1 MPAIPPADG
10 IQRLRRLENYL
21 AQDPA
26 NPYLLADTCDAAIAA
41 GEQPLALRCI
51 AEAERLQLDP
61 VPWTYRRALAAL
73 FAGDPGLCRKQLE
86 PLLDTTSD
94 VETLG
99 HLQALWLRAS
109 HHLGSLAVAWEWAL
123 QQHRQGRLQP
133 VAAGVAS
140 LVAIDLE
147 RLEDARSFSDIGL
160 RAVNPP
166 PEAQVARAYVALAD
180 DDPGYAGQLL
190 ESAIARHPQ
199 DGRTWSALGM
209 VSLRATDLPQ
219 ARQRFERATGL
230 IPRHIGTWHA
240 LGWTCILQQDLS
252 AAHAAFAQALQ
263 LDRNFGEN
271 HAAMALVFT
280 LEGRDGEAGHHLE
293 RAERLDR
300 AAPTARYV
308 RALRSGELRDADAV
322 RAFAARLLQGVGSR
336 PKPPAAGPGAAR

>member
-1 MPAIPPADG
+1 MPEISSTDSV
-10 IQRLRRLENYL
+10 QRLRRLEHYL

-26 NPYLLADTCDAAIAA
+26 NPYLLADTCDAALAA
-41 GEQPLALRCI
+41 GEQDAALRCI
-51 AEAERLQLDP
+51 AEAQRLQLDP
-61 VPWTYRRALAAL
+61 VPWTYRRGLAAL
-73 FAGDPGLCRKQLE
+73 FAGEAERCRQLVE

-94 VETLG
+94 LETLG

-109 HHLGSLAVAWEWAL
+109 HHHGALAVAWEWA
-123 QQHRQGRLQP
+123 QQQRQQGRLQP

-147 RLEDARSFSDIGL
+147 RLEDARTLSDIAL
-160 RAVNPP
+160 RSPHPP

-180 DDPGYAGQLL
+180 DDAARAGQLL
-190 ESAIARHPQ
+190 ESAIARHPG

-219 ARQRFERATGL
+219 ARQRLERATAL
-230 IPRHIGTWHA
+230 IPAHIGTWHA
-240 LGWTCILQQDLS
+240 LGWTCLLQQDRPG
-252 AAHAAFAQALQ
+252 AHAAFAQALQ

-280 LEGRDGEAGHHLE
+280 LEGRDAEAEHHLE

-322 RAFAARLLQGVGSR
+322 RAFAAGLLQGVGSR
-336 PKPPAAGPGAAR
+336 PKRASPGSGPVG